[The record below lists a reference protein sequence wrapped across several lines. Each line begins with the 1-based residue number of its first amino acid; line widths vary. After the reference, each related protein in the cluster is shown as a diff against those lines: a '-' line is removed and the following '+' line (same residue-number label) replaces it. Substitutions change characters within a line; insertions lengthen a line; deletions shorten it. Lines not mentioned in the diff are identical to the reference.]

1 METRVPAHDD
11 RLPAQ
16 GGIFDLDGVLV
27 DTARFHFAGWQMTAE
42 RLGFELADAD
52 EELLKGV
59 SRNEAL
65 EIVLEKGGVAVAPS
79 ERARLADEK
88 NAWFVAQIQ
97 QLTQAALLPGALD
110 LLESLRRLNIPLALA
125 SSSRNAPVIVE
136 RVGVARFFDAVVDP
150 AELSATKPDPEIF
163 VRAAEGLGLSPGS
176 CIVFEDA
183 PAGIRGALRAGCVAV
198 GVGDAAVLHEAD
210 IVVKSLLDVPVT
222 TLFTHQ
228 R

>member
-1 METRVPAHDD
+1 MQSPDD

-27 DTARFHFAGWQMTAE
+27 DTAGFHFAGWQMTAE
-42 RLGFELADAD
+42 QLGFQLADAD

-65 EIVLEKGGVAVAPS
+65 DIILGIGRVTCTPS

-88 NAWFVAQIQ
+88 NAWYVEQIQ
-97 QLTQAALLPGALD
+97 QLTPAALLPGALG
-110 LLESLRRLNIPLALA
+110 LLESLRRRNIPMALA
-125 SSSRNAPVIVE
+125 SSSRNAPAIVE
-136 RVGVARFFDAVVDP
+136 RVGVAHFFAHVVDP
-150 AELSATKPDPEIF
+150 AALSATKPDPEIF
-163 VRAAEGLGLSPGS
+163 LRAAEGLGLTPGG

-183 PAGIRGALRAGCVAV
+183 PAGVTGALRAGCVVV

-210 IVVKSLLDVPVT
+210 IVVQSLVDVPVT
-222 TLFTHQ
+222 ALFADQ